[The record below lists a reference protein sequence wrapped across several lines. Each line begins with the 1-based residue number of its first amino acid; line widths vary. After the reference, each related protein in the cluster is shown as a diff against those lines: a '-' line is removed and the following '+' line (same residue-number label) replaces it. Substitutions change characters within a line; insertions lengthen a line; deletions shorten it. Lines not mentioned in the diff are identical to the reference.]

1 MKKLAKE
8 IPINCKICVYCIQ
21 DENGKFFCSFDES
34 NPNLL
39 GLLECHELKLGIIS
53 LVEYLEERD
62 KKISALEEW
71 KKAWS
76 VQISDYI
83 EKYGKRIEALES
95 QFKQLTD
102 ILCSDDYASIISE
115 LNEFKK
121 QLEENTEYYD
131 VKTLTHFISDIEDWI
146 KTNKH
151 EEFDGTA
158 YWCVDVS
165 GLEQFLIDRK
175 KQMMRYNKTKT
186 KKQLEG
192 KQ

>member
-8 IPINCKICVYCIQ
+8 IPINCKICVHCIQ

-83 EKYGKRIEALES
+83 EKYGKKIEALERILRTHTPIEERITALKS
-95 QFKQLTD
+95 FMKEYISYRRDQAERMAKGGEKLTYQQVYEAESRF
-102 ILCSDDYASIISE
+102 L
-115 LNEFKK
+115 K
-121 QLEENTEYYD
+121 QLE
-131 VKTLTHFISDIEDWI
+131 
-146 KTNKH
+146 
-151 EEFDGTA
+151 
-158 YWCVDVS
+158 VS
-165 GLEQFLIDRK
+165 K
-175 KQMMRYNKTKT
+175 W
-186 KKQLEG
+186 
-192 KQ
+192 